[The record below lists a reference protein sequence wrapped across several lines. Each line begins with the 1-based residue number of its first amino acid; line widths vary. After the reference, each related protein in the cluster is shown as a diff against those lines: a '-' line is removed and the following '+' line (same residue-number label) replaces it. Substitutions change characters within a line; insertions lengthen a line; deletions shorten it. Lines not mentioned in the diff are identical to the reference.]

1 MKSVLMSIH
10 PKHCRKISSGEKT
23 IEFRRNA
30 PKIPCPYPIYIH
42 ETKKQYVKWQR
53 GATTSFGYGSGKVIG
68 WFFCESKNT
77 LFWDSDIRY
86 HEYLQNTYP
95 KDRDVHMDYICRRGC
110 LSFQE
115 LKDYANGKDI
125 TMLYI
130 EDPIL
135 FDKPRDLQDFL
146 IKTNGRDCADSN
158 ADKNCRN
165 CKRYRSRD
173 CFAEFDVA
181 EFRPLFFAPQNF
193 VYVEDIGQ

>member
-10 PKHCRKISSGEKT
+10 PEHCRKIFSGEKT

-30 PKIPCPYPIYIH
+30 PKIPCPYPIYIY
-42 ETKKQYVKWQR
+42 ETKKEYVKWQR

-68 WFFCESKNT
+68 WLFCESKKT
-77 LFWDSDIRY
+77 LFWDSDIRF
-86 HEYLQNTYP
+86 HEYLQNAYP

-130 EDPIL
+130 DSLTL
-135 FDKPRDLQDFL
+135 FDQPRDLQDFF
-146 IKTNGRDCADSN
+146 IKTGNCAEYNAGMDCRA
-158 ADKNCRN
+158 
-165 CKRYRSRD
+165 CKRFQSMD
-173 CFAEFDVA
+173 CFSEFDDTK
-181 EFRPLFFAPQNF
+181 FKPLTFAPQNF